1 MYIYIKDRMTFKKDR
16 AECWQSKPIGCVCS
30 YNTFDGCLDAVCLTP
45 RLPARSRQTTHQP
58 EWQAKARLRLAD
70 RLYFYFKGLKM
81 VHYSI
86 SSVWTT
92 LTNTQRVV
100 CLQHWLVDC
109 IRRLD
114 SLLTSI
120 LSDIWYWHLHL
131 LILLHA
137 LQTANIHRC
146 GLAANWEKGN

>member
-1 MYIYIKDRMTFKKDR
+1 MFLSKSKGGHWAVCMYYIKDRMTFKNDR
-16 AECWQSKPIGCVCS
+16 AECWHSKLIGCICS

-92 LTNTQRVV
+92 SKYTASRVFTA
-100 CLQHWLVDC
+100 LISWLYPSS
-109 IRRLD
+109 RL
-114 SLLTSI
+114 SSYI
-120 LSDIWYWHLHL
+120 YFIWY
-131 LILLHA
+131 LILTFTPA
-137 LQTANIHRC
+137 YTFECTSNS
-146 GLAANWEKGN
+146 